1 MRRPSLYRPYFT
13 PAERAL
19 LRTAALDDLSDEIEL
34 MRVLLAR
41 LLAALQRA
49 PALNLQANIDMLCA
63 LSAAC
68 LSLARMVRVQSRL
81 SVNPDPLANQLEEFV
96 RFAVLECPVN
106 VPLFANLR
114 FDED

>member
-13 PAERAL
+13 PTERAL
-19 LRTAALDDLSDEIEL
+19 LRTAALDDLSAEIEL

-41 LLAALQRA
+41 LLAALQDA
-49 PALNLQANIDMLCA
+49 PSLNLQAHIDMLCA
-63 LSAAC
+63 LSTAG

-81 SVNPDPLANQLEEFV
+81 SVDPNPLANRLEEFV
-96 RFAVLECPVN
+96 RFAVLEGPVN